1 MERASLGTERDG
13 AGPECPPSIPL
24 TALPDHTTLRPQAPA
39 VCWGLAQTCWSISD
53 VDTGGLV
60 RWTCLCD
67 PIPAFRSD
75 PTAPY

>member
-39 VCWGLAQTCWSISD
+39 VSGVSPRLAGPSLT
-53 VDTGGLV
+53 
-60 RWTCLCD
+60 WTLEGW
-67 PIPAFRSD
+67 
-75 PTAPY
+75 